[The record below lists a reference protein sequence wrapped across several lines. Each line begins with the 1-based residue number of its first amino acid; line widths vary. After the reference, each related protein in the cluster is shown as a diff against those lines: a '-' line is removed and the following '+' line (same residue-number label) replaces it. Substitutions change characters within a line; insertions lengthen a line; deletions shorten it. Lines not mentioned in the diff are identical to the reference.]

1 VREWSGLKCLRI
13 GPSGCCDDSNYVE
26 RPDACSALLC
36 GYLVLRG
43 DVLLLQALDSSK
55 DHEHCGNSRDPRHE
69 QDTASKEATVTR
81 RSHNKMDK
89 WLGHTME
96 DVVINVLLRVVS

>member
-1 VREWSGLKCLRI
+1 VA
-13 GPSGCCDDSNYVE
+13 GCCDDSNDVE
-26 RPDACSALLC
+26 RPDEVTVC

-43 DVLLLQALDSSK
+43 GVLLLQALDSSE
-55 DHEHCGNSRDPRHE
+55 DHEHCGNSRDTRHE

-96 DVVINVLLRVVS
+96 DVIIDVLLRVMS